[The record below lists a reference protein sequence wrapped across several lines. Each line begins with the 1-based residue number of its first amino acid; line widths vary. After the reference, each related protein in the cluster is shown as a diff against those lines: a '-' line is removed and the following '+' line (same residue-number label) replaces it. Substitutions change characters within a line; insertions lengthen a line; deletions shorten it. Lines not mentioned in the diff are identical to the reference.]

1 MSPSAQLDDTE
12 ETAVPTYET
21 LLYEEND
28 EGVATVTLNRPEVL
42 NAFNV
47 KMREE
52 LQHLWKF
59 LRGHDAVRAII
70 LTGAGDKAWCT
81 GIDRHESLE
90 NYPARTARRRAV
102 SRTPRSGRAAGR
114 TCSTTRA
121 SASTPRRTISGSR

>member
-1 MSPSAQLDDTE
+1 MPS
-12 ETAVPTYET
+12 YET
-21 LLYEEND
+21 LLYEESD
-28 EGVATVTLNRPEVL
+28 DGVATVTLNRPEVL

-59 LRGHDAVRAII
+59 LRGHDDVRAVI

-90 NYPARTARRRAV
+90 NYGSDSVGGGVT
-102 SRTPRSGRAAGR
+102 RTPRSGRAAGR
-114 TCSTTRA
+114 TCSTTPA
-121 SASTPRRTISGSR
+121 SASTPRKTISGSR